1 MPPIFSRMNTR
12 KGISSRLISSTYL
25 IPHPSYLIPRPSP
38 YQQQKNQTKLLTHN
52 SIHIKHSYL
61 SRIRAKIGSQADWY
75 LEIKTPTFKNAL
87 KKVICLAPK
96 CECKCK
102 VTSLCSLFMQRC
114 YFRMVPWNLNPLIS
128 SCQMAKRFSIVR
140 FAFLMPGL

>member
-1 MPPIFSRMNTR
+1 
-12 KGISSRLISSTYL
+12 
-25 IPHPSYLIPRPSP
+25 
-38 YQQQKNQTKLLTHN
+38 LLTHN